1 MKRREG
7 EDGGEE
13 REGRE
18 GREGELEKKGREGGG
33 VMERKTLRVIR
44 TFENQ
49 VQLMMITAAWQTPR
63 HTKCYRG

>member
-1 MKRREG
+1 M
-7 EDGGEE
+7 
-13 REGRE
+13 
-18 GREGELEKKGREGGG
+18 EGELEKKGREGGG